1 MKHIEIQDF
10 GPIKKID
17 LDLDNDLEIV
27 IGPQASG
34 KSTFSKTVY
43 FCRKIR
49 DYFLQYLVK
58 VMNNTY
64 WYNDE

>member
-49 DYFLQYLVK
+49 A
-58 VMNNTY
+58 MNKLI
-64 WYNDE
+64 